1 MNLKVNPVNLKK
13 YLLFFQQSTDCA
25 SALVLFS
32 LDGGLNI
39 MAQEGGDADG
49 IENLTKHSDNDSFTN
64 DDHTLSTQDLIT
76 CKTGGTWLKVALML
90 PHSEQPYW
98 LAGQL
103 KPNAHA
109 LDNAQRTKAINT
121 LSNIADYIVEDYNL
135 QLTLTGMTDELTV
148 RYEEL
153 NLIYGLD
160 DSEIHHKSFDEK
172 QALSQLINNCTDYM
186 NVDLAVLY
194 APGLDL
200 LLQNLNPTHQDL
212 DLTSTLKTIQDTL
225 YSYLVSTEKTLV
237 INQNRDA
244 DWTDPNLNND
254 NKILAAPI
262 MLTKHHVIGIL
273 VLVNTPN
280 KPDFSNSD
288 RKLCD
293 VLASEA
299 AKIIQARRDNITG
312 LVNRRGFTEVLQ
324 QALTDIKTASTKY
337 SLLFIDID
345 QFKIINDT
353 SGQKAGDQ
361 LLNHV
366 SGIINKE
373 LSQHHVVGRL
383 GADEYGV
390 LLKHCDL
397 NKAEQI
403 ADAISHSINQFRFA
417 YQGKLFDI
425 SVCMGLVEL
434 IPGMDDFSVPLSAA
448 DMACNFAKG
457 QGRNRIHTYHSSDN
471 EMIRHESEMHWVS
484 RIILALEEE
493 RFQIYRQKIL
503 PLKKE
508 QTEEVHY
515 EILLRLKDEN
525 GNLIPPFNF
534 IPAAERY
541 NLMSKLDRWVVKS
554 TLAKMAA
561 VLQQEPE
568 SKLSCSINLSGQSF
582 TEPGFAEFIIEQI
595 NKSVVSTDRICF
607 EITET
612 AAVSNLS
619 QTVKFMETL
628 KNIGCTFSLD
638 DFGSGMSSFTYL
650 KNLPVDYLKIDGYFV
665 KTMLANKIDYAMVK
679 SINDIGHVMGLK
691 TVAEFVEN
699 DQILQELTSLGIDY
713 GQGYGIAKPEPFE

>member
-1 MNLKVNPVNLKK
+1 MNLNANSVNLKK
-13 YLLFFQQSTDCA
+13 YLPFFQQCADCG

-32 LDGGLNI
+32 NDGGLHLI
-39 MAQEGGDADG
+39 AQEGGDTDG
-49 IENLTKHSDNDSFTN
+49 IGDLTKHIDNDGFTN
-64 DDHTLSTQDLIT
+64 GDHTSPTQDLIV
-76 CKTGGTWLKVALML
+76 CETGGIWLKVALML
-90 PHSEQPYW
+90 PHIEKPRW

-103 KPNAHA
+103 KPPAHA
-109 LDNAQRTKAINT
+109 LDSAQRARAINT
-121 LSNIADYIVEDYNL
+121 LRNIADCIVEDYCL
-135 QLTLTGMTDELTV
+135 ELTLTGMTDELTV

-160 DSEIHHKSFDEK
+160 DSEIHHKFFDEK

-194 APGLDL
+194 APDLDL
-200 LLQNLNPTHQDL
+200 LLQNLNPAHQDL
-212 DLTSTLKTIQDTL
+212 DLASALKTVQDTL
-225 YSYLVSTEKTLV
+225 YSYIVSTEKTLV
-237 INQNRDA
+237 INQNRDT
-244 DWTDPNLNND
+244 DWIDSNLYNN

-262 MLTKHHVIGIL
+262 MLTKHHIIGVF
-273 VLVNTPN
+273 VLINSRN
-280 KPDFSNSD
+280 KADFSNSD

-312 LVNRRGFTEVLQ
+312 LINRRGFTEVLQ
-324 QALTDIKTASTKY
+324 QALTDIKTAPIKY

-366 SGIINKE
+366 SGIISKE
-373 LSQHHVVGRL
+373 LSQHHIIGRL

-390 LLKHCDL
+390 LLKFCDI

-403 ADAISHSINQFRFA
+403 AEAISHSINQFRFA
-417 YQGKLFDI
+417 YQGKLFDV
-425 SVCMGLVEL
+425 SVCIGLVEL
-434 IPGMDDFSVPLSAA
+434 LPDMDDFSVPLSAA

-457 QGRNRIHTYHSSDN
+457 LGRNRIHTYHSSDN

-493 RFQIYRQKIL
+493 RFQLYRQNIL

-508 QTEEVHY
+508 QADELHY

-541 NLMSKLDRWVVKS
+541 NLMSKLDRWVVKN
-554 TLAKMAA
+554 TLIKMAA
-561 VLQQEPE
+561 VLQQDSE

-582 TEPGFAEFIIEQI
+582 TEPGFAEFIIERI
-595 NKSVVSTDRICF
+595 NKSVVPTDRICF

-612 AAVSNLS
+612 AAVSNMS
-619 QTVKFMETL
+619 QTIKFMETL
-628 KNIGCTFSLD
+628 KGIGCSFSLD

-699 DQILQELTSLGIDY
+699 DELLQELTKLGVDY